1 MSVEPNSRQSRP
13 VRVVVADDD
22 PLVRTAVRRAVNGD
36 SRIRVEGEATNAH
49 QAMDLIRRLR
59 PDVILLD
66 SDLPGP
72 DLVSI
77 TRRIH
82 GVAPDVGVVVFAS
95 GSDDEQALLGLRAGA
110 VGILGKGVPMEALA
124 RSLIAVKRGEAPI
137 PRRLSAA
144 LMRRV
149 RETPAIGPRPPT
161 GAQRAH
167 RARMAGDGSDVR
179 RPQHDGD
186 RRPARGVG
194 RDGAQPHEKRLS
206 QVRCPFPR
214 GSGRCVPAPARLR
227 SLTNGF
233 LPDGSG

>member
-1 MSVEPNSRQSRP
+1 MSVEPNSRQSRQ

-22 PLVRTAVRRAVNGD
+22 PLVRTAVRRAVTGD

-49 QAMDLIRRLR
+49 QALDLIRRLR

-72 DLVSI
+72 DLISI

-82 GVAPDVGVVVFAS
+82 GVAPDVGVVVFAN

-110 VGILGKGVPMEALA
+110 VGILGKGVPMDALA

-149 RETPAIGPRPPT
+149 RETPASGLGLRPVRST
-161 GAQRAH
+161 LT
-167 RARMAGDGSDVR
+167 AREWQVMDLMSAGESTAAIAKQLAVSVETVR
-179 RPQHDGD
+179 SHMRSVFLKF
-186 RRPARGVG
+186 GVHS
-194 RDGAQPHEKRLS
+194 REEAVDACR
-206 QVRCPFPR
+206 
-214 GSGRCVPAPARLR
+214 RLR
-227 SLTNGF
+227 A
-233 LPDGSG
+233 